1 MNDSEITP
9 QETIGDSQT
18 VVFALE
24 PCATQCSIFP
34 QPIVIVPLWR
44 KRELQRQREEKLRK
58 QRIER
63 GTAEPV
69 DLGLSV
75 LWASHNVGA
84 RGTGQLGF
92 HYKGGQRQQ
101 ALDVW
106 GEDWRLPT
114 LQEMLELM
122 QHCQWMWNVID
133 GIPGFVVTGQTG
145 NSIFL
150 QAAGSSYMMQQ
161 DAVGMT
167 GRYWCGT
174 DDTQYPDRAKCLEFN
189 QYSGNVFSMPM
200 ATAMSVRP
208 VKPKSR

>member
-1 MNDSEITP
+1 MNDSEIIR
-9 QETIGDSQT
+9 QEAIGESHT

-24 PCATQCSIFP
+24 PCATQCSIFS
-34 QPIVIVPLWR
+34 QPIVIVPLWK
-44 KRELQRQREEKLRK
+44 KRELQRQQEEQLRQ

-84 RGTGQLGF
+84 RNAEQLGF
-92 HYKGGQRQQ
+92 HYQGEQRQQ
-101 ALDVW
+101 AIDVW
-106 GEDWRLPT
+106 GEDWRMPT
-114 LQEMLELM
+114 LQEMQELM
-122 QHCQWMWNVID
+122 QQCQWMWNVFN

-208 VKPKSR
+208 VKPKSI

>member
-1 MNDSEITP
+1 MNDSGIIP
-9 QETIGDSQT
+9 QVAIGENQT
-18 VVFALE
+18 LVFALE
-24 PCATQCSIFP
+24 PCATDCSILP

-44 KRELQRQREEKLRK
+44 KREIQRQREEQLRR

-84 RGTGQLGF
+84 RNCEQLGF
-92 HYKGGQRQQ
+92 HYQGGQRQQ
-101 ALDVW
+101 AIDVW
-106 GEDWRLPT
+106 GEDWRMPT
-114 LQEMLELM
+114 LHEMQELM
-122 QHCQWMWNVID
+122 QQCQWMWNVFN
-133 GIPGFVVTGQTG
+133 GIPGFVVTGTTG

-161 DAVGMT
+161 DAVGT
-167 GRYWCGT
+167 AGRYWCGT

-189 QYSGNVFSMPM
+189 QYSGNVFSMPI

-208 VKPKSR
+208 VKPKST